1 MLIAG
6 ARQHLAAHALGWVGT
21 GSALAGVAIGSTLSV
36 FFLERFDVEKPA
48 YVQRA
53 ILPENG
59 EAILSDGSNS
69 AADDLPQL
77 QALAVEDDSLALDT
91 SDGEGDIGAGQQ
103 AQRTVQTEEQTVVLP
118 NGERVIGVNF
128 DLGSA
133 ADQLNDLE
141 FSKPIHLNGREVG
154 VASLSID
161 TQSRLRVSAD
171 DLSSLLPG
179 EVFARIDT
187 GASYIGFDELRAGG
201 LEVSYDP
208 LADVVQIVS

>member
-103 AQRTVQTEEQTVVLP
+103 AQRTVQTEEQTVVTVPVL
-118 NGERVIGVNF
+118 
-128 DLGSA
+128 
-133 ADQLNDLE
+133 
-141 FSKPIHLNGREVG
+141 
-154 VASLSID
+154 
-161 TQSRLRVSAD
+161 
-171 DLSSLLPG
+171 
-179 EVFARIDT
+179 
-187 GASYIGFDELRAGG
+187 
-201 LEVSYDP
+201 
-208 LADVVQIVS
+208 

>member
-6 ARQHLAAHALGWVGT
+6 AREQLAPFPLGWVGI
-21 GSALAGVAIGSTLSV
+21 GSALAGVVLGITLCVS
-36 FFLERFDVEKPA
+36 FLDRFDVERPA

-53 ILPENG
+53 TLPDNG
-59 EAILSDGSNS
+59 ETILSDGSNS
-69 AADDLPQL
+69 AADEPPEL
-77 QALAVEDDSLALDT
+77 QALAVAGNSPALDT
-91 SDGEGDIGAGQQ
+91 SNGEGDSGAGEQV
-103 AQRTVQTEEQTVVLP
+103 QRTEQTKEQTVVLP
-118 NGERVIGVNF
+118 NGERVIGVEF

-161 TQSRLRVSAD
+161 GQSRLRVSAE